1 MATDSKETDTSE
13 EALIDFA
20 LEFGAEAHY
29 DVAMVV
35 HKMFE
40 TAWSYIP
47 RRGWRV
53 LEDGRC
59 HSDEAAILKIKDLLS
74 RVVHQAFLERA
85 RYWRNQSDESFAS
98 FASFTNIM
106 PPMQSVRAA
115 TATRNADKA
124 REIAALL
131 LNATYKAHIIEECMI
146 FFLCI

>member
-1 MATDSKETDTSE
+1 MATGSKDADISE

-20 LEFGAEAHY
+20 LEFGAQAHY

-85 RYWRNQSDESFAS
+85 RYWRDKSDVLMEVFKGNVACVADS
-98 FASFTNIM
+98 
-106 PPMQSVRAA
+106 
-115 TATRNADKA
+115 TRNADKA
-124 REIAALL
+124 REIAAQL
-131 LNATYKAHIIEECMI
+131 LNATYKTHIIEECMI

>member
-1 MATDSKETDTSE
+1 MATGSKDADISE

-85 RYWRNQSDESFAS
+85 RYWRDKSDVLMEVFKGNVACVADS
-98 FASFTNIM
+98 
-106 PPMQSVRAA
+106 
-115 TATRNADKA
+115 TRNADKA
-124 REIAALL
+124 REIAAQL
-131 LNATYKAHIIEECMI
+131 LNATYKNHIIEECMI

>member
-1 MATDSKETDTSE
+1 MATGTTETTE

-40 TAWSYIP
+40 NAWSYIP

-98 FASFTNIM
+98 FAHIM

-124 REIAALL
+124 REIAAQL
-131 LNATYKAHIIEECMI
+131 LNATYKNQIIEECMI

>member
-1 MATDSKETDTSE
+1 MATGSKDADISE

-59 HSDEAAILKIKDLLS
+59 HSDEAAMLKIKDLLS

-85 RYWRNQSDESFAS
+85 RYWRDKSDVLMEVFKGNVACVADS
-98 FASFTNIM
+98 
-106 PPMQSVRAA
+106 
-115 TATRNADKA
+115 TRNADKA

>member
-1 MATDSKETDTSE
+1 MATGSKDADISE

-85 RYWRNQSDESFAS
+85 RYWRDKSDVLMEVFKGNVACVADS
-98 FASFTNIM
+98 
-106 PPMQSVRAA
+106 
-115 TATRNADKA
+115 TRNADKA

-131 LNATYKAHIIEECMI
+131 LNATYKNHIIEECMI

>member
-1 MATDSKETDTSE
+1 MATGSKDADISE

-85 RYWRNQSDESFAS
+85 RYWRDKSDVLMEVFKGNVACVADS
-98 FASFTNIM
+98 
-106 PPMQSVRAA
+106 
-115 TATRNADKA
+115 TRNADKA

>member
-1 MATDSKETDTSE
+1 MATGSKDADISE

-40 TAWSYIP
+40 SAWSYIP

-85 RYWRNQSDESFAS
+85 RYWRDKSDVLMEVFKGNVACVADS
-98 FASFTNIM
+98 
-106 PPMQSVRAA
+106 
-115 TATRNADKA
+115 TRNADKA
-124 REIAALL
+124 REIAAQL
-131 LNATYKAHIIEECMI
+131 LNATYKNHIIEECMI

>member
-1 MATDSKETDTSE
+1 MATGSKDADISE

-20 LEFGAEAHY
+20 LEFGAQAHY

-85 RYWRNQSDESFAS
+85 RYWRDKSDVLMEVFKGNVVTCVADS
-98 FASFTNIM
+98 
-106 PPMQSVRAA
+106 
-115 TATRNADKA
+115 TRNADKA